1 MAGDPYRYF
10 RIEARELS
18 DDLAGG
24 VLDLERGQEPAAA
37 LARVLRAAHTLKG
50 AARVVRQA
58 GIAEAAHAL
67 EEVLEP
73 YRHDAAAVPAQAIA
87 AALADVDRIDAGIA
101 ALPGTEPQAA
111 PQKRAPE
118 EQTPDPT
125 ITEAPAVMRTD
136 AADVDD
142 LLEAIG
148 EAQTHLAPLRRG
160 VDELDRI
167 RRGIDL
173 LQAQLDRDDR
183 FRAVATGL
191 GNDLAAVAHDLAR
204 SVEHGE
210 RELRQIRGGAEQLR
224 LVRAGSVFPSLHR
237 AARDAAA
244 QVGCRVAFTGAGGD
258 TRLDP
263 QVLSTVY
270 GCLLHVV
277 RNAVAHGIEPVADRR
292 AAGKPDEGSVTV
304 EVGRRGTRIVFT
316 CRDDGRGVDV
326 EKVRRAAA
334 GKGID
339 TATLTPA
346 DVTKLVLGG
355 GISTAGRVTELSG
368 RGVGMDMVRDTA
380 HRLGGDVTITSTPG
394 HGTTVEV
401 IVPLSLL
408 AVECLLVDAAGTV
421 AAVPLDAVRQCL
433 RLPDAE
439 ATATTIRYAAH
450 TVPYLPLAAALDN
463 GTSDPRV
470 AMVVSAPTGTAA
482 IGLDR
487 VVDTVTV
494 VVRAV
499 PPLAPAGAIVGGL
512 CLDGEGNPRIVLDPA
527 GLVAVATKSRP
538 AVAERR
544 TTPPRPVLVV
554 DDSLTTR
561 MLERSILESAGYA
574 VDTAAS
580 AEEALVKARDTRYG
594 LFLVDVEMPGMDGFT
609 FIEQT
614 KADPRLQDIP
624 AILVSSRASPA
635 DRERGRQAG
644 AAMHVAKGAFDQNEL
659 LDHIGKLVVGG

>member
-1 MAGDPYRYF
+1 
-10 RIEARELS
+10 
-18 DDLAGG
+18 
-24 VLDLERGQEPAAA
+24 
-37 LARVLRAAHTLKG
+37 
-50 AARVVRQA
+50 
-58 GIAEAAHAL
+58 
-67 EEVLEP
+67 
-73 YRHDAAAVPAQAIA
+73 
-87 AALADVDRIDAGIA
+87 
-101 ALPGTEPQAA
+101 
-111 PQKRAPE
+111 
-118 EQTPDPT
+118 
-125 ITEAPAVMRTD
+125 MRTD

-160 VDELDRI
+160 LDELDRI

-173 LQAQLDRDDR
+173 LQAQLEAPGTTSATTGDTRDR
-183 FRAVATGL
+183 FRAIASGL

-210 RELRQIRGGAEQLR
+210 RELRQIRGSAEQLR
-224 LVRAGSVFPSLHR
+224 LVRAGSVFPALHR

-277 RNAVAHGIEPVADRR
+277 RNAVAHGIEPVAARR
-292 AAGKPDEGSVTV
+292 AAGKPDDGRVTV

-316 CRDDGRGVDV
+316 CRDDGRGVDT
-326 EKVRRAAA
+326 EKVRRSAQA
-334 GKGID
+334 KGID
-339 TATLTPA
+339 TAGMKPA
-346 DVTKLVLGG
+346 DVTTLVLRG
-355 GISTAGRVTELSG
+355 GISTAEQVTELAG

-394 HGTTVEV
+394 AGTTVEV
-401 IVPLSLL
+401 TVPLSLL
-408 AVECLLVDAAGTV
+408 AVECLLVDAAGTI
-421 AAVPLDAVRQCL
+421 AAVPLDAVRQCM

-439 ATATTIRYAAH
+439 ATATTVRHATK
-450 TVPYLPLAAALDN
+450 TVPFLPLAVALGKATLKKTTN
-463 GTSDPRV
+463 QPELRV
-470 AMVVSAPTGTAA
+470 AMIVTAPAGTAA

-487 VVDTVTV
+487 VVDTATV
-494 VVRAV
+494 VVRAA
-499 PPLAPAGAIVGGL
+499 PPLAPTGAIVGGL

-527 GLVAVATKSRP
+527 GLVAAAARIR
-538 AVAERR
+538 VAEK
-544 TTPPRPVLVV
+544 TDDTPQRPVLVI

-574 VDTAAS
+574 VETAAS
-580 AEEALVKARDTRYG
+580 AEEALAKARDTRYG

-614 KADPRLQDIP
+614 RADPRLQDIP
-624 AILVSSRASPA
+624 SILVSSRASPA

-644 AAMHVAKGAFDQNEL
+644 AVMHVAKGAFDQNEL